1 METLLSDRTLFS
13 SELLN
18 ENKDVGSILI
28 LGLGKN
34 KNPKTERE
42 GLPRASINPVF
53 WRIPTGAFDGIICE
67 LNERYSEQQS
77 MAVSPIS
84 GAHESRHQRDTAS
97 GHSLKFSITALHETR
112 TRSQPHKRAPFHL
125 VQAVATFIPFFR
137 PVAPRVPTSI
147 LMFTLK

>member
-42 GLPRASINPVF
+42 VLPRVSRNPVF

-67 LNERYSEQQS
+67 LNERYSEQQP

-97 GHSLKFSITALHETR
+97 GHSLKFSITAILRHAPRPSR
-112 TRSQPHKRAPFHL
+112 TNARLSTWFRLSRLSYLFLGQWHQGCLHL
-125 VQAVATFIPFFR
+125 VY
-137 PVAPRVPTSI
+137 
-147 LMFTLK
+147 